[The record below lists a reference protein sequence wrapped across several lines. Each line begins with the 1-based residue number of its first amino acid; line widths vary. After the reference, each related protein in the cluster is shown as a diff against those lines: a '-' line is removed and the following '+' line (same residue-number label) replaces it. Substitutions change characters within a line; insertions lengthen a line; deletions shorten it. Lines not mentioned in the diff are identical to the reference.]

1 MPTAEIITIGTEL
14 LLGEIQDTNTRHI
27 ARVLRNAGIDL
38 YRTTI
43 IGDNLDRIVT
53 VVQEAIARS
62 NIILTTGG
70 LGPTVD
76 DPTRNAIAKALG
88 VELEFRSDL
97 WFEIE
102 KHFIRYGRLPTENNK
117 KQAYIPKGAI
127 PIENPVGTAP
137 SFAAKTKNGLLI
149 SLPGVPR
156 EMEYLL
162 ENAVLPLLRK
172 SFHLE
177 GIIKTF
183 SIHTSGAGE
192 SQIDELIGDLE
203 LLSNPTV
210 GLVAYPGQIDIRV
223 AAKAPSL
230 DEANKMISGIVN
242 TIDQRLGNSIFG
254 YEATTLEQVVAS
266 LLKKE
271 KTGIAII
278 EFGMDGNL
286 SARLNKELVLIEKS
300 MILESIPE
308 IEVIKKLSRDLY
320 KIVEPNIVLASI
332 LNARS
337 QDDMNLSL
345 FLIHHNIE
353 IEKLRSFG
361 GHINLVKPWAEN
373 SSLDF
378 LRKHF

>member
-43 IGDNLDRIVT
+43 VGDNLDRIVT

-88 VELEFRSDL
+88 VDLEFRSDL
-97 WFEIE
+97 WLEIE
-102 KHFIRYGRLPTENNK
+102 KHFIRYGRIPTENNK
-117 KQAYIPKGAI
+117 KQAYIPKGAM

-137 SFAAKTKNGLLI
+137 SFAATTKNGLLI

-172 SFHLE
+172 KFHLE

-210 GLVAYPGQIDIRV
+210 GLIAYPGQIDIRV

-230 DEANKMISGIVN
+230 DEANRMISGIVN
-242 TIDQRLGNSIFG
+242 TIDQRLGNTIFG
-254 YEATTLEQVVAS
+254 YEVTTLEQVVAS

-271 KTGIAII
+271 NTGIAII

-286 SARLNKELVLIEKS
+286 SARLNNEHILIEKS
-300 MILESIPE
+300 MVLESIPDFEE
-308 IEVIKKLSRDLY
+308 IRKLSRNLY
-320 KIVEPNIVLASI
+320 KMIEPNIVLASI
-332 LNARS
+332 LIAKS
-337 QDDMNLSL
+337 QEEMNLSL

-353 IEKLRSFG
+353 SEKVRSFG

>member
-1 MPTAEIITIGTEL
+1 
-14 LLGEIQDTNTRHI
+14 
-27 ARVLRNAGIDL
+27 
-38 YRTTI
+38 
-43 IGDNLDRIVT
+43 
-53 VVQEAIARS
+53 
-62 NIILTTGG
+62 
-70 LGPTVD
+70 
-76 DPTRNAIAKALG
+76 
-88 VELEFRSDL
+88 
-97 WFEIE
+97 
-102 KHFIRYGRLPTENNK
+102 
-117 KQAYIPKGAI
+117 
-127 PIENPVGTAP
+127 
-137 SFAAKTKNGLLI
+137 
-149 SLPGVPR
+149 
-156 EMEYLL
+156 
-162 ENAVLPLLRK
+162 
-172 SFHLE
+172 
-177 GIIKTF
+177 
-183 SIHTSGAGE
+183 
-192 SQIDELIGDLE
+192 
-203 LLSNPTV
+203 
-210 GLVAYPGQIDIRV
+210 
-223 AAKAPSL
+223 
-230 DEANKMISGIVN
+230 
-242 TIDQRLGNSIFG
+242 LGNSIFG